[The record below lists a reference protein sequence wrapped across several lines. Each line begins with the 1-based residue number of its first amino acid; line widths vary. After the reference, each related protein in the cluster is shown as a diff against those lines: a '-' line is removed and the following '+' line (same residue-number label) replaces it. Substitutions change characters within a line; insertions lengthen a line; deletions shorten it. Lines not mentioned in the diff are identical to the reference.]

1 MQRYLHYDTSIIH
14 TKGSRRGSRNSSSA
28 SATSMRSNRSL
39 QHHKPAEH
47 HGHNGQHTVVTDPQ
61 QLFSVN
67 QQQHMQHQL
76 QLHAAAQERRNS
88 TVHHHSEHRNSTAHH
103 HHNEHRNSTSHHN
116 TEHRNSTAH
125 HNTEHRN
132 SNPHHH
138 AERRGSTAVHPNVHH
153 VVQPQQHHPTP
164 NQLEAQQSPK
174 LQNVKVEITEPKN

>member
-1 MQRYLHYDTSIIH
+1 
-14 TKGSRRGSRNSSSA
+14 
-28 SATSMRSNRSL
+28 MRSNRSL
-39 QHHKPAEH
+39 HKPVEH

-88 TVHHHSEHRNSTAHH
+88 TAHH
-103 HHNEHRNSTSHHN
+103 HHEHKNPMSHHN
-116 TEHRNSTAH
+116 NEHRNSTAH
-125 HNTEHRN
+125 HNVEHRN
-132 SNPHHH
+132 SNPLHAHH
-138 AERRGSTAVHPNVHH
+138 ANERRGSSAVHPNVHH